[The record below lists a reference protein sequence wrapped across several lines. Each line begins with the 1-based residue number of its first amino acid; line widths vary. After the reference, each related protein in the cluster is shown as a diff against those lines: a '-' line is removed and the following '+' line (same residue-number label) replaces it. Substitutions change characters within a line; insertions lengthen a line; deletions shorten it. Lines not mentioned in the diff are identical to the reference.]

1 MEPNDLALVHIP
13 QLLTMAGPARPRVRE
28 ELADCGIIADAAILI
43 RAGRIVAVGP
53 TERIRREFSPQD
65 FRIVNLKDR
74 ELVILPGFVDSHTH
88 PAFWGTREEEYE
100 LRLRG
105 VSYEEI
111 AAKGGGILN
120 SAKRVAQASQEQIT
134 GNILKYARLFLEQGT
149 TTIEAKSGY
158 GLSLEGELKLLRAI
172 RAASGRTPL
181 ELVPTF
187 LGAHA
192 YPAEFR
198 NHHQAYL
205 DLLIGQMLPAVAAE
219 GLARFCDVFCDRGFF
234 SVEESRA
241 ILSAAREL
249 GLGLKIHADELAA
262 IGAAELA
269 AELGAC
275 SADHLERIP
284 PKAIKA
290 LADRGVIASLLP
302 GTAFNLGLEEYPPA
316 RRLIEAGV
324 PVALATDFN
333 PGTCF
338 TPSLQLVVAIACC
351 QLRLTPAE
359 ALSAATIN
367 GAWAIGLGRDRGSV
381 EVGKKADLSIFA
393 CANYRQIPYLFGVNH
408 CVETIKDGFPLR
420 GLAFLEH
427 ARREV
432 GPGLEA

>member
-1 MEPNDLALVHIP
+1 MEKTDLAIVHIR
-13 QLLTMAGPARPRVRE
+13 QLLTMAGPSRPRVRE
-28 ELADCGIIADAAILI
+28 ELSDCGIIEDGAILI
-43 RAGRIVAVGP
+43 RAGRILAAGP

-65 FRIVNLKDR
+65 FRVVNLKDR
-74 ELVILPGFVDSHTH
+74 DLTVLPGFVDSHTH

-120 SAKRVAQASQEQIT
+120 SAKRVGQASLEQIT
-134 GNILKYARLFLEQGT
+134 SNILKYAQMFLDQGT

-158 GLSLEGELKLLRAI
+158 GLSLDGELKLLRAI
-172 RAASGRTPL
+172 RAAAGRTPL

-198 NHHQAYL
+198 NNHQGYL
-205 DLLIGQMLPAVAAE
+205 DIIIGQMLPAVAAE
-219 GLARFCDVFCDRGFF
+219 NLARFCDVFCDRGFF

-241 ILSAAREL
+241 ILSAARDHGLEL
-249 GLGLKIHADELAA
+249 KLHADELAA

-269 AELGAC
+269 AELGAT
-275 SADHLERIP
+275 SADHLEKVP
-284 PKAIKA
+284 PRAIKA
-290 LADRGVIASLLP
+290 LADRGVIAGLLP

-316 RRLIEAGV
+316 RKLIEQGV

-351 QLRLTPAE
+351 QMRLTPAE
-359 ALSAATIN
+359 ALCAATIN
-367 GAWAIGLGRDRGSV
+367 GAWAVGLGKDRGSV
-381 EVGKKADLSIFA
+381 EAGKRADLAFFA

-408 CVETIKDGFPLR
+408 CVETIKNGVPLR
-420 GLAFLEH
+420 RLASLDNGG
-427 ARREV
+427 REPNPV
-432 GPGLEA
+432 SGA